1 MRLAVFNHLLTLHPH
16 YFEINRSG
24 EINARL
30 TTDTTLLQS
39 IFGFSIS
46 MALSSVL
53 LFLGGLVMMLIT
65 NLKLALIVLVT
76 VPIIL
81 LPMAIYGRRLRA
93 LSRKSQDTVADI
105 GTYAGEIVQNIK
117 VVQSFTR
124 EPEESIA
131 FKNEVEK
138 AFSAAKR
145 RIMQSSLLIAA
156 AMILVFTGLGAMIWF
171 GAKDVTNGD
180 ISAGE
185 LASFVFYAIM
195 GMYGQDNTNYYDL
208 GSSTGAITL
217 SIALNNKSKNNQFF
231 AIDNSKEMVE
241 QCEKNLHNK
250 VDNLQAICDDINQVK
265 INSASIV
272 VLNLTLQFIDVN
284 LRSNLI
290 KKIYD
295 GLESGGILI
304 ISEKIHFDDAVTQNQ
319 ITKLHMDFKKEN
331 GYSELEIANKRQAI
345 ENVLITETKEQHLN
359 RLRDCGFV
367 ETSCFFQCLNFV
379 SFLSV
384 K

>member
-1 MRLAVFNHLLTLHPH
+1 MRDNLFNKQSDIADFRFDQDVVKVFDDMVR
-16 YFEINRSG
+16 RSVPG
-24 EINARL
+24 Y
-30 TTDTTLLQS
+30 D
-39 IFGFSIS
+39 S
-46 MALSSVL
+46 MIQ
-53 LFLGGLVMMLIT
+53 M
-65 NLKLALIVLVT
+65 
-76 VPIIL
+76 
-81 LPMAIYGRRLRA
+81 
-93 LSRKSQDTVADI
+93 I
-105 GTYAGEIVQNIK
+105 G
-117 VVQSFTR
+117 
-124 EPEESIA
+124 
-131 FKNEVEK
+131 
-138 AFSAAKR
+138 
-145 RIMQSSLLIAA
+145 LIAR
-156 AMILVFTGLGAMIWF
+156 I
-171 GAKDVTNGD
+171 
-180 ISAGE
+180 
-185 LASFVFYAIM
+185 
-195 GMYGQDNTNYYDL
+195 YGQDNTNYYDL

-250 VDNLQAICDDINQVK
+250 VNNLQAICDDINQVQIK
-265 INSASIV
+265 SASIV

-284 LRSNLI
+284 LRFNLI

-295 GLESGGILI
+295 GLEPGGILI
-304 ISEKIHFDDAVTQNQ
+304 ISEKIHFDDAVTQNH

-359 RLRDCGFV
+359 RLRECGFV

>member
-1 MRLAVFNHLLTLHPH
+1 MRDNLFNKQSDIADFRFDQDVVKVF
-16 YFEINRSG
+16 EDMVRRSVPG
-24 EINARL
+24 Y
-30 TTDTTLLQS
+30 D
-39 IFGFSIS
+39 S
-46 MALSSVL
+46 MIQ
-53 LFLGGLVMMLIT
+53 M
-65 NLKLALIVLVT
+65 
-76 VPIIL
+76 
-81 LPMAIYGRRLRA
+81 
-93 LSRKSQDTVADI
+93 I
-105 GTYAGEIVQNIK
+105 G
-117 VVQSFTR
+117 
-124 EPEESIA
+124 
-131 FKNEVEK
+131 
-138 AFSAAKR
+138 
-145 RIMQSSLLIAA
+145 LIAR
-156 AMILVFTGLGAMIWF
+156 
-171 GAKDVTNGD
+171 
-180 ISAGE
+180 
-185 LASFVFYAIM
+185 
-195 GMYGQDNTNYYDL
+195 MYGQDNTNYYDL
-208 GSSTGAITL
+208 GASTGAITL

>member
-1 MRLAVFNHLLTLHPH
+1 MRDNLFNKQSDIADFRFDQDVVKVFDDMVR
-16 YFEINRSG
+16 RSVPG
-24 EINARL
+24 Y
-30 TTDTTLLQS
+30 D
-39 IFGFSIS
+39 S
-46 MALSSVL
+46 MIQ
-53 LFLGGLVMMLIT
+53 M
-65 NLKLALIVLVT
+65 
-76 VPIIL
+76 
-81 LPMAIYGRRLRA
+81 
-93 LSRKSQDTVADI
+93 I
-105 GTYAGEIVQNIK
+105 G
-117 VVQSFTR
+117 
-124 EPEESIA
+124 
-131 FKNEVEK
+131 
-138 AFSAAKR
+138 
-145 RIMQSSLLIAA
+145 LIAR
-156 AMILVFTGLGAMIWF
+156 I
-171 GAKDVTNGD
+171 
-180 ISAGE
+180 
-185 LASFVFYAIM
+185 
-195 GMYGQDNTNYYDL
+195 YGQDNTNYYDL

-231 AIDNSKEMVE
+231 AIDNSKKMVE
-241 QCEKNLHNK
+241 QCEKNLQNK
-250 VDNLQAICDDINQVK
+250 VGNLQAICDDINQVK
-265 INSASIV
+265 IKSASIV

-304 ISEKIHFDDAVTQNQ
+304 ISEKIHFEDAVTQNQ

-345 ENVLITETKEQHLN
+345 ENVLITETKEQYLN

>member
-1 MRLAVFNHLLTLHPH
+1 MRDNLFNKQSDIADFRFDQDVVKVFDDMVR
-16 YFEINRSG
+16 RSVPG
-24 EINARL
+24 Y
-30 TTDTTLLQS
+30 D
-39 IFGFSIS
+39 S
-46 MALSSVL
+46 MIQ
-53 LFLGGLVMMLIT
+53 M
-65 NLKLALIVLVT
+65 
-76 VPIIL
+76 
-81 LPMAIYGRRLRA
+81 
-93 LSRKSQDTVADI
+93 I
-105 GTYAGEIVQNIK
+105 G
-117 VVQSFTR
+117 
-124 EPEESIA
+124 
-131 FKNEVEK
+131 
-138 AFSAAKR
+138 
-145 RIMQSSLLIAA
+145 LIAR
-156 AMILVFTGLGAMIWF
+156 
-171 GAKDVTNGD
+171 
-180 ISAGE
+180 
-185 LASFVFYAIM
+185 
-195 GMYGQDNTNYYDL
+195 MYGQDNTNYYDL

-217 SIALNNKSKNNQFF
+217 SIALNNKSNNNQFF

-295 GLESGGILI
+295 GLESGGVLI

>member
-1 MRLAVFNHLLTLHPH
+1 MRDNLFNKQSDIADFRFDQDVVKVFDDMVR
-16 YFEINRSG
+16 RSVPG
-24 EINARL
+24 Y
-30 TTDTTLLQS
+30 D
-39 IFGFSIS
+39 S
-46 MALSSVL
+46 MIQ
-53 LFLGGLVMMLIT
+53 M
-65 NLKLALIVLVT
+65 
-76 VPIIL
+76 
-81 LPMAIYGRRLRA
+81 
-93 LSRKSQDTVADI
+93 I
-105 GTYAGEIVQNIK
+105 G
-117 VVQSFTR
+117 
-124 EPEESIA
+124 
-131 FKNEVEK
+131 
-138 AFSAAKR
+138 
-145 RIMQSSLLIAA
+145 LIAR
-156 AMILVFTGLGAMIWF
+156 
-171 GAKDVTNGD
+171 
-180 ISAGE
+180 
-185 LASFVFYAIM
+185 
-195 GMYGQDNTNYYDL
+195 MYGQDNTNYYDL

-359 RLRDCGFV
+359 RLRECGFV

>member
-1 MRLAVFNHLLTLHPH
+1 MRDNLFNKQSDIADFRFDQDVVKVFDDMVR
-16 YFEINRSG
+16 RSVPG
-24 EINARL
+24 Y
-30 TTDTTLLQS
+30 D
-39 IFGFSIS
+39 S
-46 MALSSVL
+46 MIQ
-53 LFLGGLVMMLIT
+53 M
-65 NLKLALIVLVT
+65 
-76 VPIIL
+76 
-81 LPMAIYGRRLRA
+81 
-93 LSRKSQDTVADI
+93 I
-105 GTYAGEIVQNIK
+105 G
-117 VVQSFTR
+117 
-124 EPEESIA
+124 
-131 FKNEVEK
+131 
-138 AFSAAKR
+138 
-145 RIMQSSLLIAA
+145 LIAR
-156 AMILVFTGLGAMIWF
+156 
-171 GAKDVTNGD
+171 
-180 ISAGE
+180 
-185 LASFVFYAIM
+185 
-195 GMYGQDNTNYYDL
+195 MYGKDNTNYYDL

-295 GLESGGILI
+295 GLEPGGILI

>member
-1 MRLAVFNHLLTLHPH
+1 MRDNLFNKQIDIADFRFDQDVVKVFDDMVR
-16 YFEINRSG
+16 RSVPG
-24 EINARL
+24 Y
-30 TTDTTLLQS
+30 D
-39 IFGFSIS
+39 S
-46 MALSSVL
+46 MIQ
-53 LFLGGLVMMLIT
+53 M
-65 NLKLALIVLVT
+65 
-76 VPIIL
+76 
-81 LPMAIYGRRLRA
+81 
-93 LSRKSQDTVADI
+93 I
-105 GTYAGEIVQNIK
+105 G
-117 VVQSFTR
+117 
-124 EPEESIA
+124 
-131 FKNEVEK
+131 
-138 AFSAAKR
+138 
-145 RIMQSSLLIAA
+145 LIAR
-156 AMILVFTGLGAMIWF
+156 
-171 GAKDVTNGD
+171 
-180 ISAGE
+180 
-185 LASFVFYAIM
+185 
-195 GMYGQDNTNYYDL
+195 MYGQDNTNYYDL

>member
-1 MRLAVFNHLLTLHPH
+1 MRDNLFNKQTDIADFRFDQDVVKVFDDMVR
-16 YFEINRSG
+16 RSVPG
-24 EINARL
+24 Y
-30 TTDTTLLQS
+30 D
-39 IFGFSIS
+39 S
-46 MALSSVL
+46 MIQ
-53 LFLGGLVMMLIT
+53 M
-65 NLKLALIVLVT
+65 
-76 VPIIL
+76 
-81 LPMAIYGRRLRA
+81 
-93 LSRKSQDTVADI
+93 I
-105 GTYAGEIVQNIK
+105 G
-117 VVQSFTR
+117 
-124 EPEESIA
+124 
-131 FKNEVEK
+131 
-138 AFSAAKR
+138 
-145 RIMQSSLLIAA
+145 LIAR
-156 AMILVFTGLGAMIWF
+156 
-171 GAKDVTNGD
+171 
-180 ISAGE
+180 
-185 LASFVFYAIM
+185 
-195 GMYGQDNTNYYDL
+195 MYGQDDTNYYDL

-250 VDNLQAICDDINQVK
+250 VDNLQAICDDINQVQIK
-265 INSASIV
+265 SASIV

-295 GLESGGILI
+295 GLEPGGILI

>member
-1 MRLAVFNHLLTLHPH
+1 MRDNLFNKQSDIADFRFDQDVVKVFDDMVR
-16 YFEINRSG
+16 RSVPG
-24 EINARL
+24 Y
-30 TTDTTLLQS
+30 D
-39 IFGFSIS
+39 S
-46 MALSSVL
+46 MIQ
-53 LFLGGLVMMLIT
+53 M
-65 NLKLALIVLVT
+65 
-76 VPIIL
+76 
-81 LPMAIYGRRLRA
+81 
-93 LSRKSQDTVADI
+93 I
-105 GTYAGEIVQNIK
+105 G
-117 VVQSFTR
+117 
-124 EPEESIA
+124 
-131 FKNEVEK
+131 
-138 AFSAAKR
+138 
-145 RIMQSSLLIAA
+145 LIAR
-156 AMILVFTGLGAMIWF
+156 
-171 GAKDVTNGD
+171 
-180 ISAGE
+180 
-185 LASFVFYAIM
+185 
-195 GMYGQDNTNYYDL
+195 MYGQDNTNYYDL

-250 VDNLQAICDDINQVK
+250 VDNLQAICADINQLK

-345 ENVLITETKEQHLN
+345 ENVLITDTKEQHLN

>member
-1 MRLAVFNHLLTLHPH
+1 MRDNLFNKQSDIADFRFDQDVVKVFDDMVR
-16 YFEINRSG
+16 RSVPG
-24 EINARL
+24 Y
-30 TTDTTLLQS
+30 D
-39 IFGFSIS
+39 S
-46 MALSSVL
+46 MIQ
-53 LFLGGLVMMLIT
+53 M
-65 NLKLALIVLVT
+65 
-76 VPIIL
+76 
-81 LPMAIYGRRLRA
+81 
-93 LSRKSQDTVADI
+93 I
-105 GTYAGEIVQNIK
+105 G
-117 VVQSFTR
+117 
-124 EPEESIA
+124 
-131 FKNEVEK
+131 
-138 AFSAAKR
+138 
-145 RIMQSSLLIAA
+145 LIAR
-156 AMILVFTGLGAMIWF
+156 
-171 GAKDVTNGD
+171 
-180 ISAGE
+180 
-185 LASFVFYAIM
+185 
-195 GMYGQDNTNYYDL
+195 MYGQDNTNYYDL

-295 GLESGGILI
+295 GLEPGGILI

-367 ETSCFFQCLNFV
+367 ETSCFFQSLNFV

>member
-1 MRLAVFNHLLTLHPH
+1 MRDNLFNKQSDIADFRFDQDVVKVFDDMVR
-16 YFEINRSG
+16 RSVPG
-24 EINARL
+24 Y
-30 TTDTTLLQS
+30 D
-39 IFGFSIS
+39 S
-46 MALSSVL
+46 MIQ
-53 LFLGGLVMMLIT
+53 M
-65 NLKLALIVLVT
+65 
-76 VPIIL
+76 
-81 LPMAIYGRRLRA
+81 
-93 LSRKSQDTVADI
+93 I
-105 GTYAGEIVQNIK
+105 G
-117 VVQSFTR
+117 
-124 EPEESIA
+124 
-131 FKNEVEK
+131 
-138 AFSAAKR
+138 
-145 RIMQSSLLIAA
+145 LIAR
-156 AMILVFTGLGAMIWF
+156 
-171 GAKDVTNGD
+171 
-180 ISAGE
+180 
-185 LASFVFYAIM
+185 
-195 GMYGQDNTNYYDL
+195 MYGQDNTNYYDL

>member
-1 MRLAVFNHLLTLHPH
+1 MRDNLFNKQSDIADFRFDQDVVKVFDDMVR
-16 YFEINRSG
+16 RSVPG
-24 EINARL
+24 Y
-30 TTDTTLLQS
+30 D
-39 IFGFSIS
+39 S
-46 MALSSVL
+46 MIQ
-53 LFLGGLVMMLIT
+53 M
-65 NLKLALIVLVT
+65 
-76 VPIIL
+76 
-81 LPMAIYGRRLRA
+81 
-93 LSRKSQDTVADI
+93 I
-105 GTYAGEIVQNIK
+105 G
-117 VVQSFTR
+117 
-124 EPEESIA
+124 
-131 FKNEVEK
+131 
-138 AFSAAKR
+138 
-145 RIMQSSLLIAA
+145 LIAR
-156 AMILVFTGLGAMIWF
+156 
-171 GAKDVTNGD
+171 
-180 ISAGE
+180 
-185 LASFVFYAIM
+185 
-195 GMYGQDNTNYYDL
+195 MYGQDNTNYYDL

-265 INSASIV
+265 IKCASIV

-304 ISEKIHFDDAVTQNQ
+304 ISEKIHFEDAVTQNQ

>member
-1 MRLAVFNHLLTLHPH
+1 MRDNLFNKQTDIADFRFDQDVVKVFDDMVR
-16 YFEINRSG
+16 RSVPG
-24 EINARL
+24 Y
-30 TTDTTLLQS
+30 D
-39 IFGFSIS
+39 S
-46 MALSSVL
+46 MIQ
-53 LFLGGLVMMLIT
+53 M
-65 NLKLALIVLVT
+65 
-76 VPIIL
+76 
-81 LPMAIYGRRLRA
+81 
-93 LSRKSQDTVADI
+93 I
-105 GTYAGEIVQNIK
+105 G
-117 VVQSFTR
+117 
-124 EPEESIA
+124 
-131 FKNEVEK
+131 
-138 AFSAAKR
+138 
-145 RIMQSSLLIAA
+145 LIAR
-156 AMILVFTGLGAMIWF
+156 
-171 GAKDVTNGD
+171 
-180 ISAGE
+180 
-185 LASFVFYAIM
+185 
-195 GMYGQDNTNYYDL
+195 MYGQDNTNYYDL

-295 GLESGGILI
+295 GLEPGGILI

>member
-1 MRLAVFNHLLTLHPH
+1 MRDNLFNKQSDIADFQFDQDVVKVFDDMVR
-16 YFEINRSG
+16 RSVPG
-24 EINARL
+24 Y
-30 TTDTTLLQS
+30 D
-39 IFGFSIS
+39 S
-46 MALSSVL
+46 MIQ
-53 LFLGGLVMMLIT
+53 M
-65 NLKLALIVLVT
+65 
-76 VPIIL
+76 
-81 LPMAIYGRRLRA
+81 
-93 LSRKSQDTVADI
+93 I
-105 GTYAGEIVQNIK
+105 G
-117 VVQSFTR
+117 
-124 EPEESIA
+124 
-131 FKNEVEK
+131 
-138 AFSAAKR
+138 
-145 RIMQSSLLIAA
+145 LIAR
-156 AMILVFTGLGAMIWF
+156 
-171 GAKDVTNGD
+171 
-180 ISAGE
+180 
-185 LASFVFYAIM
+185 
-195 GMYGQDNTNYYDL
+195 MYGQDNTNYYDL

-217 SIALNNKSKNNQFF
+217 SIALNNKSRNNQFF

>member
-1 MRLAVFNHLLTLHPH
+1 MRDNLFNKQSDIADFRFDQDVVKVFDDMVR
-16 YFEINRSG
+16 RSVPG
-24 EINARL
+24 Y
-30 TTDTTLLQS
+30 D
-39 IFGFSIS
+39 S
-46 MALSSVL
+46 MIQ
-53 LFLGGLVMMLIT
+53 M
-65 NLKLALIVLVT
+65 
-76 VPIIL
+76 
-81 LPMAIYGRRLRA
+81 
-93 LSRKSQDTVADI
+93 I
-105 GTYAGEIVQNIK
+105 G
-117 VVQSFTR
+117 
-124 EPEESIA
+124 
-131 FKNEVEK
+131 
-138 AFSAAKR
+138 
-145 RIMQSSLLIAA
+145 LIAR
-156 AMILVFTGLGAMIWF
+156 
-171 GAKDVTNGD
+171 
-180 ISAGE
+180 
-185 LASFVFYAIM
+185 
-195 GMYGQDNTNYYDL
+195 MYGQDNTNYYDL

-304 ISEKIHFDDAVTQNQ
+304 ISEKIHFDDELTQNQ

>member
-1 MRLAVFNHLLTLHPH
+1 MRDNLFNKQSDIADFRFDQDVVKVFDDMVR
-16 YFEINRSG
+16 RSVPG
-24 EINARL
+24 Y
-30 TTDTTLLQS
+30 D
-39 IFGFSIS
+39 S
-46 MALSSVL
+46 MIQ
-53 LFLGGLVMMLIT
+53 M
-65 NLKLALIVLVT
+65 
-76 VPIIL
+76 
-81 LPMAIYGRRLRA
+81 
-93 LSRKSQDTVADI
+93 I
-105 GTYAGEIVQNIK
+105 G
-117 VVQSFTR
+117 
-124 EPEESIA
+124 
-131 FKNEVEK
+131 
-138 AFSAAKR
+138 
-145 RIMQSSLLIAA
+145 LIAR
-156 AMILVFTGLGAMIWF
+156 
-171 GAKDVTNGD
+171 
-180 ISAGE
+180 
-185 LASFVFYAIM
+185 
-195 GMYGQDNTNYYDL
+195 MYGQDNTNYYDL

-241 QCEKNLHNK
+241 QCEKNLHSK
-250 VDNLQAICDDINQVK
+250 VDNFQAICDDINQVK

-295 GLESGGILI
+295 GLEPGGILI

-345 ENVLITETKEQHLN
+345 ENVLITETKGQHLN

>member
-1 MRLAVFNHLLTLHPH
+1 MRDNLFNKQSDIADFRFDQDVVKVFDDMVR
-16 YFEINRSG
+16 RSVPG
-24 EINARL
+24 Y
-30 TTDTTLLQS
+30 D
-39 IFGFSIS
+39 S
-46 MALSSVL
+46 MIQ
-53 LFLGGLVMMLIT
+53 M
-65 NLKLALIVLVT
+65 
-76 VPIIL
+76 
-81 LPMAIYGRRLRA
+81 
-93 LSRKSQDTVADI
+93 I
-105 GTYAGEIVQNIK
+105 G
-117 VVQSFTR
+117 
-124 EPEESIA
+124 
-131 FKNEVEK
+131 
-138 AFSAAKR
+138 
-145 RIMQSSLLIAA
+145 LIAR
-156 AMILVFTGLGAMIWF
+156 
-171 GAKDVTNGD
+171 
-180 ISAGE
+180 
-185 LASFVFYAIM
+185 
-195 GMYGQDNTNYYDL
+195 MYGQDNTNYYDL

-319 ITKLHMDFKKEN
+319 ITKLHIDFKKEN

-359 RLRDCGFV
+359 RLRECGFV

>member
-1 MRLAVFNHLLTLHPH
+1 MRDNLFNKQSDIADFRFDQDVVKVFDDMVR
-16 YFEINRSG
+16 RSVPG
-24 EINARL
+24 Y
-30 TTDTTLLQS
+30 D
-39 IFGFSIS
+39 S
-46 MALSSVL
+46 MIQ
-53 LFLGGLVMMLIT
+53 M
-65 NLKLALIVLVT
+65 
-76 VPIIL
+76 
-81 LPMAIYGRRLRA
+81 
-93 LSRKSQDTVADI
+93 I
-105 GTYAGEIVQNIK
+105 G
-117 VVQSFTR
+117 
-124 EPEESIA
+124 
-131 FKNEVEK
+131 
-138 AFSAAKR
+138 
-145 RIMQSSLLIAA
+145 LIAR
-156 AMILVFTGLGAMIWF
+156 
-171 GAKDVTNGD
+171 
-180 ISAGE
+180 
-185 LASFVFYAIM
+185 
-195 GMYGQDNTNYYDL
+195 MYGQDNTNYYDL
-208 GSSTGAITL
+208 GSSTGTITL

-319 ITKLHMDFKKEN
+319 ITKLHIDFKKEN

-345 ENVLITETKEQHLN
+345 ENVLITETKEQHLK
-359 RLRDCGFV
+359 RLRECGFV